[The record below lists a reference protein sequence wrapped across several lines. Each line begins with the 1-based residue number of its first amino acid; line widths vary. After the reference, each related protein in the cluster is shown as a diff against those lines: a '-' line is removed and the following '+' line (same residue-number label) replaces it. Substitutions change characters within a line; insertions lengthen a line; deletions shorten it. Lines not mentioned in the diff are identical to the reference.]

1 MSTAKNVRVAK
12 SKAELMRAMR
22 KRRRE
27 DGLIA
32 VTYWV
37 TADQINKIEKVLR
50 ES

>member
-1 MSTAKNVRVAK
+1 MSTAKDVKVAK

-22 KRRRE
+22 KRRR
-27 DGLIA
+27 DNGLIA

-37 TADQINKIEKVLR
+37 TPEQITKIEKILR